1 MRPPRPCICEHGY
14 QSHAN
19 DVTMKRAALIVT
31 LVAALAP
38 ACKSAREPSAGTPT
52 ATPPTAA
59 PSAANGSAAPARAND
74 AANRLAHPLLWSAEK
89 AGTTTYFLGTMHAG
103 IDAERRLPELVWN
116 KLDAAR
122 AFAME
127 ADLDDPEAASL
138 LRPTTSSLRVALG
151 DAYWKKLEDALGPGM
166 ARAVEHLPPLV
177 PAAQLSLRGLPPT
190 LAMDKA
196 LSARAVSEHKP
207 IVYLE
212 PASRQ
217 LQILGKWMDV
227 KALKMLLDEL
237 PESERRARAMLDAYV
252 EGNDQTIVAI
262 SDREKDSALLHG
274 YTAAEYD
281 QEMNEMLYDR
291 NASWI
296 DAIEKLHAGG
306 GAFVAVGAMH
316 LVGPRSVLELL
327 AHKGYQV
334 RRIAAP

>member
-1 MRPPRPCICEHGY
+1 M
-14 QSHAN
+14 
-19 DVTMKRAALIVT
+19 TWKMKRAALVVT
-31 LVAALAP
+31 LVAALGP
-38 ACKSAREPSAGTPT
+38 ACKKAPETAAAPT
-52 ATPPTAA
+52 ATAERTAKA
-59 PSAANGSAAPARAND
+59 SGSAGAEGAYDVAP
-74 AANRLAHPLLWSAEK
+74 RLAHPLLWSAEK

-103 IDAERRLPELVWN
+103 IDADSRLPEMVWS

-138 LRPTTSSLRVALG
+138 LRPTTSSLRTALG
-151 DAYWKKLEDALGPGM
+151 DDYWKKLEHAIGPAM
-166 ARAVEHLPPLV
+166 AGAVEHRPPLV

-190 LAMDKA
+190 VAMDKA
-196 LSARAVSEHKP
+196 LSARAHSDHKP

-212 PASRQ
+212 RATHQ

-227 KALKMLLDEL
+227 RALKMMLDEL
-237 PESERRARAMLDAYV
+237 PESERRAKAMLDAYV

-262 SDREKDSALLHG
+262 SDREKDSALQHG
-274 YTAAEYD
+274 YSAAEYD

-296 DAIEKLHAGG
+296 DAIEKLHASG

-327 AHKGYQV
+327 AHRGYQV
-334 RRIAAP
+334 KRVASAAASP